1 MEHIVEVVI
10 NWIVILMAVVGGASM
25 VVQGLAKIAAITPS
39 TGARSSSASRW
50 AGRWWNS
57 TPAGHCLD
65 CAWASI
71 PAEASMPTTLASRT

>member
-39 TGARSSSASRW
+39 TRDDEVIGKVQAFL
-50 AGRWWNS
+50 AGL
-57 TPAGHCLD
+57 TKILD
-65 CAWASI
+65 KVALNL
-71 PAEASMPTTLASRT
+71 PAEKARKQ